1 MVGVD
6 QEEGPRRGGGRSGG
20 GRWQHSVYQWQFRGW
35 GREKGRERGANN
47 SSSSSRSREE
57 KEQQKQKPKST
68 KPTKVIPQW
77 TTPEIGVQRGKGWVG
92 GSVGWEGDGRMDGPT
107 DWREIKG
114 EAPSPLLLLLVPQL
128 LRALALTQQRSHRHH
143 HYHRHHRF
151 FFFLFFFFFAEP
163 AASFPFFFFFFARA
177 LNTILT
183 LKPLVGVG
191 HQVGGATARV
201 VTSSSLI
208 DSLFMVTMGP
218 TAWLPSSFPLAFFG
232 SCLSFFFLRRRAG
245 KQQQQQQQLTD

>member
-1 MVGVD
+1 MGRWVG
-6 QEEGPRRGGGRSGG
+6 RGTDGWTDRPTGGRL
-20 GRWQHSVYQWQFRGW
+20 
-35 GREKGRERGANN
+35 KERLLPPPPSLGAAAAACT
-47 SSSSSRSREE
+47 RIDAAAL
-57 KEQQKQKPKST
+57 P
-68 KPTKVIPQW
+68 PP
-77 TTPEIGVQRGKGWVG
+77 P
-92 GSVGWEGDGRMDGPT
+92 PLPP
-107 DWREIKG
+107 
-114 EAPSPLLLLLVPQL
+114 PSPLLLLLSLLLL
-128 LRALALTQQRSHRHH
+128 LRRASSQ
-143 HYHRHHRF
+143 
-151 FFFLFFFFFAEP
+151 FFLFF
-163 AASFPFFFFFFARA
+163 SSFFARA

-245 KQQQQQQQLTD
+245 KQQQQQQLTD